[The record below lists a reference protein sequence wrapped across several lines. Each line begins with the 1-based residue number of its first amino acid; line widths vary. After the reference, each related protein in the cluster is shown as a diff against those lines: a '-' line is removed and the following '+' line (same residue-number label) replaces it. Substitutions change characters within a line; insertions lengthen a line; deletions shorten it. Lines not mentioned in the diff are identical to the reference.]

1 MKFME
6 NKLILF
12 SILII
17 LILFTSYSF
26 INYSKEQPNSQ
37 KPLKLSQV
45 KYWAYQIQ
53 QIENPGAVD
62 ALSTSNY
69 DMLVIEP
76 TSTDWSSNNSKN
88 FDTKS
93 MVKTLKNS
101 KASDKIHRKL
111 VIAYINIGEA
121 EDWRWYW
128 KWPEWPSDDSRPPNL
143 PNYILIHDPDGW
155 NGNFPVAYWN
165 SEWKD
170 TVIYGENQ
178 DPSPYRDYKSM
189 IDEVIDDG
197 FDGVYLD
204 WVEGYENEAVI
215 AEAKKQGKDPEL
227 EMIKFIKE
235 IRDYAKSRDP
245 DFVIIQQNGVELC
258 EGHPEMF
265 YIIDGIS
272 QEAIWYDGTA
282 FDDWNRQDGYDV
294 PTDPELT
301 KYYTNY
307 LNKYQEAGVPVFNC
321 EYALNYSNDAY
332 KKSYDLGFIPY
343 CTRRSLSNITT
354 VPPF

>member
-1 MKFME
+1 MKFMG
-6 NKLILF
+6 KKVILVL
-12 SILII
+12 ILII
-17 LILFTSYSF
+17 LIFFASYSF
-26 INYSKEQPNSQ
+26 ITYKDHLNSQ
-37 KPLKLSQV
+37 KPLKLSQI

-53 QIENPGAVD
+53 GIENPGAVT

-76 TSTDWSSNNSKN
+76 TKTDWSSNNSKN

-93 MVKTLKNS
+93 MVSMLKSS
-101 KASDKIHRKL
+101 KASDKVHRKL

-128 KWPEWPSDDSRPPNL
+128 KWSKWQSGDSRPGDL
-143 PNYILIHDPDGW
+143 PNYVLIPDPDGW
-155 NGNFPVAYWN
+155 SGNFPVAYWDP
-165 SEWKD
+165 EWKD
-170 TVIYGENQ
+170 IIIYGKDQ
-178 DPSPYRDYKSM
+178 DSSPYRDYKST
-189 IDEVIDDG
+189 IDEAIDDG

-215 AEAKKQGKDPEL
+215 AEAKKQGKDPQV

-235 IRDYAKSRDP
+235 IKDYAKSRDP
-245 DFVIIQQNGVELC
+245 DFIIIQQNGVGLC
-258 EGHPEMF
+258 DGHPEIF
-265 YIIDGIS
+265 SLIDGIS

-282 FDDWNRQDGYDV
+282 FDDWDAPNGYDV

-301 KYYTNY
+301 NYYINY
-307 LNKYQEAGVPVFNC
+307 LEKYKEAGVPVFNC
-321 EYALNYSNDAY
+321 EYALNYSDDAY
-332 KKSYDLGFIPY
+332 EKSYNFGFIPY